1 MLELGYRDIKFC
13 AQAIFQATQYL
24 PLVLERLR
32 MLDVKLESKQADGH
46 ARLRRRNYLL
56 QNRQLPAARGRSG
69 INVAFGGGFR
79 GRNLGYLEAF
89 QNIANL
95 YVIEIGDARAA
106 LKPGANFADV
116 ILKAFQGTE
125 LGRVNHGPV
134 TQHANL
140 PVAFEH
146 AIHDIAAGDGAGALD
161 AEGVA
166 NFGAAQVGFG
176 NDGLE
181 QAFHGLFNFV
191 GDFVNDGVGA
201 NVDMLLLREIRRF
214 AIRANSESNHD
225 GSRGG
230 GQQHVVFGGS
240 ANA

>member
-1 MLELGYRDIKFC
+1 MLEFRYGDIEFC
-13 AQAIFQATQYL
+13 TQAVFQTAQYL
-24 PLVLERLR
+24 ALILERLR

-46 ARLRRRNYLL
+46 ARLRRRKV
-56 QNRQLPAARGRSG
+56 QLPAARGRSG
-69 INVAFGGGFR
+69 IDVAFGGGFR

-116 ILKAFQGTE
+116 VLKAFQGTE
-125 LGRVNHGPV
+125 LGGVNHGPV

-146 AIHDIAAGDGAGALD
+146 AIHDVATSHSPGAFD

-176 NDGLE
+176 DDRFE

-191 GDFVNDGVGA
+191 GNFVNDGVGA
-201 NVDMLLLREIRRF
+201 NVDMLLLREIRGL
-214 AIRANSESNHD
+214 AIRANSEGNHD
-225 GSRGG
+225 CTGG
-230 GQQHVVFGGS
+230 RSEQHVVFS
-240 ANA
+240 D

>member
-1 MLELGYRDIKFC
+1 MLKLRHGDIKFR
-13 AQAIFQATQYL
+13 AQAVFQAAQYL

-32 MLDVKLESKQADGH
+32 MLDMKLESKQADGH
-46 ARLRRRNYLL
+46 ARLRRRKV
-56 QNRQLPAARGRSG
+56 RLPAARGRSG

-146 AIHDIAAGDGAGALD
+146 AIHDIAAGDGAAALD
-161 AEGVA
+161 GEGVA

-214 AIRANSESNHD
+214 AMRANSESNHD

-230 GQQHVVFGGS
+230 GQQHVVFGDS